1 MLYYCHPFNSACILQ
16 VFDDL
21 FTSASLFLRVVV
33 SFRDYLHFKTSN
45 FTGTQTGLKLQFFLG
60 WSDAY

>member
-1 MLYYCHPFNSACILQ
+1 MLYYCQPNNSACILQ

-21 FTSASLFLRVVV
+21 FTSASLIIRVVI
-33 SFRDYLHFKTSN
+33 SFRDCLHFKTSN
-45 FTGTQTGLKLQFFLG
+45 FTGTPAGVKLQIFLG